1 MSNVPPGDRPPRSGW
16 QQPSGGSQPPPPPG
30 AGWQQQPPQ
39 QPPSGGYQPPAYQPQ
54 QASPAGQMAPWW
66 KRLLAIII
74 DALLIWIPLAIVSIV
89 VIGVSFTAT
98 SEVDPNTGQITTSG
112 GLFSGSTIL
121 FQVVA
126 LLVTVAYYGFLNG
139 SERGQTV
146 GKMALGIRVRDA
158 NGGGPIGVGRGA
170 GRALVASLPGQIP
183 FVGVLWVLLDGLW
196 PLWDPRRQAL
206 HDKVVNSVVVDA

>member
-1 MSNVPPGDRPPRSGW
+1 
-16 QQPSGGSQPPPPPG
+16 
-30 AGWQQQPPQ
+30 
-39 QPPSGGYQPPAYQPQ
+39 
-54 QASPAGQMAPWW
+54 MAPWW

-74 DALLIWIPLAIVSIV
+74 DALLIGIPLAIVFFV
-89 VIGVSFTAT
+89 FIGVSLT
-98 SEVDPNTGQITTSG
+98 SSLENDPNTGRTTTEG
-112 GLFSGSTIL
+112 GLFTGSGIL

-126 LLVTVAYYGFLNG
+126 LLVTVTYYGLLNG